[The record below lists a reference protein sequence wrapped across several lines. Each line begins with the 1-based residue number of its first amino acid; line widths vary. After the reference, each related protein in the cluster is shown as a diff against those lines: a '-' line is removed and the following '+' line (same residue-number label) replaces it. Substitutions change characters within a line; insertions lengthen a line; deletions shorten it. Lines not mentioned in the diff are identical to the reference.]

1 MIIKNHLISDIKYIK
16 SPNFNNR
23 PQNISIDLL
32 VIHSISLPPKVYGN
46 DHIEQFFL
54 NCLDSSL
61 DPFYEEI
68 KNLKV
73 SAHLL
78 IKRTGEVIQFVP
90 FNMRA
95 WHAGESTFKGRED
108 CNSFSIGVELEGSE
122 DDPFEDIQYD
132 KLSEVTVSL
141 INEYKNIT
149 KDNIR
154 GHSDIAPGRK
164 TDPGKFFDWK
174 KYLNNV

>member
-23 PQNISIDLL
+23 PQNTCIDLL
-32 VIHSISLPPKVYGN
+32 VIHSISLPPKVYGT

-95 WHAGESTFKGRED
+95 WHAGESTFKGSDD
-108 CNSFSIGVELEGSE
+108 CNSFSIGVELVGSE
-122 DDPFEDIQYD
+122 DDTFEDILFD
-132 KLSEVTVSL
+132 
-141 INEYKNIT
+141 NDAKNPESVESKKIFEGISDLRYGHIS
-149 KDNIR
+149 KD
-154 GHSDIAPGRK
+154 PF
-164 TDPGKFFDWK
+164 TK
-174 KYLNNV
+174 KYGEGLLEELLEE

>member
-23 PQNISIDLL
+23 PQNTSIDLL

-68 KNLKV
+68 KNLW
-73 SAHLL
+73 
-78 IKRTGEVIQFVP
+78 Q
-90 FNMRA
+90 
-95 WHAGESTFKGRED
+95 
-108 CNSFSIGVELEGSE
+108 
-122 DDPFEDIQYD
+122 
-132 KLSEVTVSL
+132 
-141 INEYKNIT
+141 
-149 KDNIR
+149 
-154 GHSDIAPGRK
+154 
-164 TDPGKFFDWK
+164 
-174 KYLNNV
+174 LN